1 MALDVLVTKKNANL
15 PFDCIIGSCTDAKP
29 KEAAGEN
36 VSGTTL
42 DVERRGRQ
50 TG

>member
-1 MALDVLVTKKNANL
+1 MVLDVLVTRKNANL

-29 KEAAGEN
+29 KEAASEN
-36 VSGTTL
+36 ANGTAL
-42 DVERRGRQ
+42 SVEWQENQ